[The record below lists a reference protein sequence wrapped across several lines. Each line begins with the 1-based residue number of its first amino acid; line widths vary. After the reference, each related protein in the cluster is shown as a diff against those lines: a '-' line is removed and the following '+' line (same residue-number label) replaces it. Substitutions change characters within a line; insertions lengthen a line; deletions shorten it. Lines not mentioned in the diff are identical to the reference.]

1 MPDPIALP
9 LLNISDP
16 TSRDAGKAMLDAAA
30 RYGFLY
36 VDSAGTAFEA
46 EDVDRVFGL
55 VCTT

>member
-9 LLNISDP
+9 LLNIADP

-36 VDSAGTAFEA
+36 VDSAGTAFGA
-46 EDVDRVFGL
+46 EDVDQVFGL